1 MITTITTEN
10 FTGVRQVRAF
20 RKEEYEVNRFNDETS
35 KLASLQVGLGKIS
48 AFLNPLTFIV
58 VNAAIILVMY
68 IGRYQMKTINLS
80 VGDIQALVNYLN
92 SNFDCDYC
100 GY

>member
-1 MITTITTEN
+1 MDNVTTITTEN

-48 AFLNPLTFIV
+48 AFLNPLTF
-58 VNAAIILVMY
+58 Y
-68 IGRYQMKTINLS
+68 CRKCSY
-80 VGDIQALVNYLN
+80 YF
-92 SNFDCDYC
+92 SNVYWNVSNEDN
-100 GY
+100 